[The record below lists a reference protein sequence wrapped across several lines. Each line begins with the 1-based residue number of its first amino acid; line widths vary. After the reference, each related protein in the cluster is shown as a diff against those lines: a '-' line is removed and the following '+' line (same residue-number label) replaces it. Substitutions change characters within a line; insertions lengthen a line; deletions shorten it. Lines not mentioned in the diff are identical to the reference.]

1 MHKKIYQLL
10 LAIIG
15 SIGTLT
21 TWAQDSTSNSKVAMA
36 DAMRSNGKIYV
47 VIAVLLIILFGLF
60 LYVIRLDKK
69 ISRLEKEN
77 KDS

>member
-1 MHKKIYQLL
+1 MCKKSYRLFFTCIGLL
-10 LAIIG
+10 TVL
-15 SIGTLT
+15 SIG
-21 TWAQDSTSNSKVAMA
+21 AQPTDRAGEKMPEMA

-47 VIAVLLIILFGLF
+47 VIAVVLTILFGLI

-77 KDS
+77 